1 MNPITTRAFY
11 DELEKIAARA
21 GLQVIRNLIAKGT
34 PEAMAQANRLAK
46 APGVL
51 KATAAG
57 SQVKHL
63 GAGGEG
69 IADLVAHPQFGV
81 SVRKLYNPTSSI
93 ASPTMIGRKAQM
105 AKQLQSPMLAE
116 THGVGRTG
124 RGGRMSFNEYVPGGS
139 SSPQDVDVIQ
149 QHLRSKGALRGW
161 DLQDIRDVNVQG
173 GKAIDVLPFR
183 GGETV
188 GQSGGRIISTPKG
201 MKALNTRRAGAV
213 SEAPQAPGLSP
224 EAAARRQQYLKNR
237 QTYRL
242 LGSGK
247 GRGDVG
253 GTAKPLSQV
262 PAAPQRA
269 PINVPAKNPNPLE
282 ASPEMQKN
290 ISSGFMDW
298 GDVAPS
304 SAIKSQPKLT
314 MPTTALPKPSIN
326 RGMTVGARAP

>member
-1 MNPITTRAFY
+1 MNPVTVRAFY

-21 GLQVIRNLIAKGT
+21 GLNVIRGLMAKGT
-34 PEAMAQANRLAK
+34 PEAMAQASRLAQT
-46 APGVL
+46 PGVL

-57 SQVKHL
+57 SQVRHL

-81 SVRKLYNPTSSI
+81 SVRKLYSPTSAI

-124 RGGRMSFNEYVPGGS
+124 HGGRMSFHEYVPGGS
-139 SSPQDVDVIQ
+139 PSPQDVDVIQ
-149 QHLRSKGALRGW
+149 QQLRSKGALRGW
-161 DLQDIRDVNVQG
+161 DLQDIRDVNIQG

-183 GGETV
+183 GGEVV
-188 GQSGGRIISTPKG
+188 GQSGGHIVSTPKG
-201 MKALNTRRAGAV
+201 MKALNTRRSGPV

-224 EAAARRQQYLKNR
+224 EEAARQQQYLKNR

-242 LGSGK
+242 LGSGR

-269 PINVPAKNPNPLE
+269 PINVPARNPNPLE
-282 ASPEMQKN
+282 APPEMQKN
-290 ISSGFMDW
+290 ISSGFEDW
-298 GDVAPS
+298 GDVAS
-304 SAIKSQPKLT
+304 SVASRPRVAT
-314 MPTTALPKPSIN
+314 SAHTSALPKTRIPQGLS
-326 RGMTVGARAP
+326 AAPAP